1 MLFIED
7 EFGDLDDE
15 DFFGDEQTVVKD
27 LGDYS
32 IHKSIIYDHDSDWD
46 ATIIKFVYLKS
57 VGLTYNDPSSYGSY
71 VGQLDGNLIFNV
83 ERSPDDSYFER
94 YRIYHDGFNYVPEK
108 SMDTPTGLIWLTPL
122 GPFCKECRAVLF
134 EILMDIVDDR
144 IMINTDDVLNDLV
157 FLMRDRGVEIKR
169 LEL

>member
-1 MLFIED
+1 MLFVED

-46 ATIIKFVYLKS
+46 ATIIKFVYN
-57 VGLTYNDPSSYGSY
+57 ND
-71 VGQLDGNLIFNV
+71 LIFNV
-83 ERSPDDSYFER
+83 ERSPDGSCHER
-94 YRIYHDGFNYVPEK
+94 YRIYHDSIDYVPEK
-108 SMDTPTGLIWLTPL
+108 SKDTPNGLIWLTPM
-122 GPFCKECRAVLF
+122 GPFVKECRAVLF
-134 EILMDIVDDR
+134 EILNDIVDDK